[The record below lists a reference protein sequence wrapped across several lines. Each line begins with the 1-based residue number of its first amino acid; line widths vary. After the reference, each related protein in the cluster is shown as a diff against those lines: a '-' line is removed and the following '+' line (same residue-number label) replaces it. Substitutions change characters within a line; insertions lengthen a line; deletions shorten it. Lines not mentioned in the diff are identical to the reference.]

1 MQPTQQP
8 TSALYVRLP
17 AAEAAKLDR
26 AAHALGMA
34 KKDLVTG
41 LVANFVDPDTAPGLT
56 ALGLVVQRQQVTV
69 DLPEPQPPVGRITFS
84 EPFYPEVLGPEQ
96 VAAFLQTPVAAVI
109 EMAVRGELPARQIAG
124 EWRFSRQAIIL
135 WLGSFAVEP

>member
-1 MQPTQQP
+1 MQSTPKP

-26 AAHALGMA
+26 AAHALGVA

-41 LVANFVDPDTAPGLT
+41 LVARYVDPDSGAGLT
-56 ALGLVVQRQQVTV
+56 DLSRSVQRHQVAI

-84 EPFYPEVLGPEQ
+84 EPFFPEVLSAEQ
-96 VAAFLQTPVAAVI
+96 VASFLQTPVAAVI
-109 EMAVRGELPARQIAG
+109 EMAARGELPARQIAG
-124 EWRFSRQAIIL
+124 EWRFSRQALIL
-135 WLGSFAVEP
+135 WLGSVPGA

>member
-1 MQPTQQP
+1 MQSTPKP

-26 AAHALGMA
+26 AAHALGVA

-41 LVANFVDPDTAPGLT
+41 LVARYVDPDSGAGLT
-56 ALGLVVQRQQVTV
+56 DLSRSVQRHQVAI

-84 EPFYPEVLGPEQ
+84 EPFFPEVLSAEQ
-96 VAAFLQTPVAAVI
+96 VASFLQTPVAAVI
-109 EMAVRGELPARQIAG
+109 EMAARGELPARQIAG
-124 EWRFSRQAIIL
+124 EWRFSRQALIL
-135 WLGSFAVEP
+135 WLGSVPGE